1 LELFELFEF
10 HQVRRMHGIT
20 EKSWS
25 DQRLEIA
32 NEIEDLGPSY
42 RIQLRSGWVKY
53 LEHANAHGIVQP
65 DIVPQATPRKIVVTD
80 E

>member
-1 LELFELFEF
+1 
-10 HQVRRMHGIT
+10 MHGIT

-25 DQRLEIA
+25 DQRFGIA
-32 NEIEDLGPSY
+32 KEIEDLGPSY

-53 LEHANAHGIVQP
+53 LQHANAHGSVQP
-65 DIVPQATPRKIVVTD
+65 DNVPKVVPKKIVVAD

>member
-1 LELFELFEF
+1 LELFELFELY
-10 HQVRRMHGIT
+10 QVRRMHGIT
-20 EKSWS
+20 ETSWS
-25 DQRLEIA
+25 DKRREIA

-53 LEHANAHGIVQP
+53 LQHANAHGSVQT
-65 DIVPQATPRKIVVTD
+65 DNVPKVAPKKIVVAD

>member
-1 LELFELFEF
+1 
-10 HQVRRMHGIT
+10 MHGIT

-25 DQRLEIA
+25 EQRLGIA
-32 NEIEDLGPSY
+32 QEIEDLGTSY

-53 LEHANAHGIVQP
+53 LEHANAHGIVQS
-65 DIVPQATPRKIVVTD
+65 DIVPQVAPKKIVVTD